1 MKRICALSALVLLA
15 TSCSLFQSRGD
26 VLARIGKDVLYK
38 SEVEKLV
45 PEGTSSQ
52 DSAYMVDQYVQSWAL
67 VRLMTMKA
75 LEQLT
80 PDERDISKEIE
91 SFRNDLLSFRYEKM
105 FMESRIDTAVSP
117 EQVKDYYEAH
127 PESFKYDYPVVKAR
141 YIVINSRSP
150 YYSNIKELYKSKDE
164 DKVAEL
170 SELSRSYAERY
181 EDYGGRYVPIPQ
193 LAKDVGMMV
202 SDLEE
207 ISAKQNYYILEGEQK
222 NTLIFFIDRYAPQS
236 LTPLEYNEE
245 KIKDAIISIRK
256 QEILSKLEQDLL
268 KEALENKKLQKYD

>member
-1 MKRICALSALVLLA
+1 MALVLLA

-26 VLARIGKDVLYK
+26 VLAKIGKDVLYK
-38 SEVEKLV
+38 SDVAKLV
-45 PEGTSSQ
+45 PPGTSPE
-52 DSAYMVDQYVQSWAL
+52 DSAYMVDQYVQNWAL
-67 VRLMTMKA
+67 VRLKTLKA
-75 LEQLT
+75 AEQLT

-105 FMESRIDTAVSP
+105 FMESRIDTVVSRD
-117 EQVKDYYEAH
+117 QVEAYYEEH
-127 PESFKYDYPVVKAR
+127 PQSFKYDYPVVRAR
-141 YIVINSRSP
+141 FIVINVRSP
-150 YYSNIKELYKSKDE
+150 YYSQIKELYKSKDE

-170 SELSRSYAERY
+170 AELSRSYAERY
-181 EDYGGRYVPIPQ
+181 EDYGGRYVSIPQ

-207 ISAKQNYYILEGEQK
+207 ISAKQSSYILEGEQK
-222 NTLIFFIDRYAPQS
+222 NTLIFFIDRYAPGE
-236 LTPLEYNEE
+236 LTPLEFNEE

-268 KEALENKKLQKYD
+268 KEALENKKLQIYD

>member
-1 MKRICALSALVLLA
+1 MKRLCALMALVLLA

-26 VLARIGKDVLYK
+26 VLAKIGKDVLYK
-38 SEVEKLV
+38 SDVAKLV
-45 PEGTSSQ
+45 PPGTSPE
-52 DSAYMVDQYVQSWAL
+52 DSVYMVDQYVRSWAL
-67 VRLMTMKA
+67 VRLKTLKA
-75 LEQLT
+75 TEQLT

-105 FMESRIDTAVSP
+105 FMESRIDTMVSRD
-117 EQVKDYYEAH
+117 QVEAYYEEH
-127 PESFKYDYPVVKAR
+127 PQSFKYDYSVVKAR
-141 YIVINSRSP
+141 YIVINVRSP

-170 SELSRSYAERY
+170 AELSRSYAERY
-181 EDYGGRYVPIPQ
+181 EDYGDRYVSIPQ
-193 LAKDVGMMV
+193 VAKDVGMMV

-207 ISAKQNYYILEGEQK
+207 ISAKQNSYILEGDQK
-222 NTLIFFIDRYAPQS
+222 NTLIFFVDRYAPGT
-236 LTPLEYNEE
+236 LTPLEFNEE

-268 KEALENKKLQKYD
+268 KEALENKKLQIYD

>member
-1 MKRICALSALVLLA
+1 MRRICAFMVLVLLA
-15 TSCSLFQSRGD
+15 TSCSLFQSRRD

-38 SEVEKLV
+38 SEVAKLV
-45 PEGTSSQ
+45 PPGTTPE

-67 VRLMTMKA
+67 ARLKTLKA
-75 LEQLT
+75 MEQLT

-117 EQVKDYYEAH
+117 EQVKAYYEEH
-127 PESFKYDYPVVKAR
+127 PQSFKYDYSVVRAR
-141 YIVINSRSP
+141 FIVINVHSP
-150 YYSNIKELYKSKDE
+150 YYNNIKELYKSKDE

-170 SELSRSYAERY
+170 ADLSRSYAERY
-181 EDYGGRYVPIPQ
+181 EDYGGRCVSIPQ
-193 LAKDVGMMV
+193 LATDVGMMV

-207 ISAKQNYYILEGEQK
+207 IAAKQNYYILEGEQK
-222 NTLIFFIDRYAPQS
+222 NTLIFIVERYAPQT
-236 LTPLEYNEE
+236 LTPIDYNEE

-268 KEALENKKLQKYD
+268 KEALENKKLQRYD

>member
-1 MKRICALSALVLLA
+1 MSIALLVS
-15 TSCSLFQSRGD
+15 SCSLFQSRKD

-45 PEGTSSQ
+45 PPGTSPE

-67 VRLMTMKA
+67 VRLKTLKA
-75 LEQLT
+75 GEQLT
-80 PDERDISKEIE
+80 PEEKDISKELE

-105 FMESRIDTAVSP
+105 FMESRIDTVVS
-117 EQVKDYYEAH
+117 ESQVEEYYESH
-127 PESFKYDYPVVKAR
+127 PESFKYDYSVVQAR
-141 YIVINSRSP
+141 YIVINVRSP

-164 DKVAEL
+164 EKVAEL
-170 SELSRSYAERY
+170 ADLSRSYAERY
-181 EDYGGRYVPIPQ
+181 EDYGGSYVPIPR

-207 ISAKQNYYILEGEQK
+207 IAEKQSSYILEGEQK
-222 NTLIFFIDRYAPQS
+222 NTLIFFVDRYAPHS
-236 LTPLEYNEE
+236 ITPMEFNEA

-268 KEALENKKLQKYD
+268 KEALENKKLQRYD

>member
-1 MKRICALSALVLLA
+1 MRRICAFMVLVLLA
-15 TSCSLFQSRGD
+15 TSCSLFQSRRD

-38 SEVEKLV
+38 SEVAKLV
-45 PEGTSSQ
+45 PPGTTPE

-67 VRLMTMKA
+67 ARLKTLKA
-75 LEQLT
+75 MEQLT

-117 EQVKDYYEAH
+117 EQVKAYYEEH
-127 PESFKYDYPVVKAR
+127 PQSFKYDYSVVRAR
-141 YIVINSRSP
+141 YIVISSRSP
-150 YYSNIKELYKSKDE
+150 YYNNIKELYKSKDE

-170 SELSRSYAERY
+170 ADLSRSYAERY
-181 EDYGGRYVPIPQ
+181 EDYGGRCVSIPQ
-193 LAKDVGMMV
+193 LATDVGMMV

-207 ISAKQNYYILEGEQK
+207 IAAKQNYYILEGEQK
-222 NTLIFFIDRYAPQS
+222 NTLIFIVERYAPQT
-236 LTPLEYNEE
+236 LTPIDYNEE

-268 KEALENKKLQKYD
+268 KEALENKKLQRYD

>member
-1 MKRICALSALVLLA
+1 MKRLCALMALVLLA

-26 VLARIGKDVLYK
+26 VLAKIGKDVLYK
-38 SEVEKLV
+38 SDVAKLV
-45 PEGTSSQ
+45 PPGTSPE
-52 DSAYMVDQYVQSWAL
+52 DSAYMVDQYVQNWAL
-67 VRLMTMKA
+67 VRLKTLKA
-75 LEQLT
+75 AEQLT

-105 FMESRIDTAVSP
+105 FMESRIDTVVSRDQI
-117 EQVKDYYEAH
+117 EAYYEEH
-127 PESFKYDYPVVKAR
+127 PQSFKYDYPVVRAR
-141 YIVINSRSP
+141 FIVINVRSP
-150 YYSNIKELYKSKDE
+150 YYSQIKELYKSKDE

-170 SELSRSYAERY
+170 AELSRSYAERY
-181 EDYGGRYVPIPQ
+181 EDYGGRYVSIPQ

-207 ISAKQNYYILEGEQK
+207 ISAKQSSYILEGEQK
-222 NTLIFFIDRYAPQS
+222 NTLIFFIDRYAPGE
-236 LTPLEYNEE
+236 LTPLEFNEE

-268 KEALENKKLQKYD
+268 KEALENKKLQIYD

>member
-1 MKRICALSALVLLA
+1 MKRLCALMALVLLA

-26 VLARIGKDVLYK
+26 VLAKIGKDVLYK
-38 SEVEKLV
+38 SEVAKLV
-45 PEGTSSQ
+45 PPGTSPE
-52 DSAYMVDQYVQSWAL
+52 DSAYMVDQYVQNWAL
-67 VRLMTMKA
+67 VRLKTLKA
-75 LEQLT
+75 AEQLT

-105 FMESRIDTAVSP
+105 FMESRIDTVVSRDQI
-117 EQVKDYYEAH
+117 EAYYEEH
-127 PESFKYDYPVVKAR
+127 PQSFKYDYPVVRAR
-141 YIVINSRSP
+141 FIVINVRSP
-150 YYSNIKELYKSKDE
+150 YYSQIKELYKSKDE

-170 SELSRSYAERY
+170 AELSRSYAERY
-181 EDYGGRYVPIPQ
+181 EDYGGRYVSIPQ

-207 ISAKQNYYILEGEQK
+207 ISAKQSSYILEGEQK
-222 NTLIFFIDRYAPQS
+222 NTLIFFIDRYAPGE
-236 LTPLEYNEE
+236 LTPLEFNEE

-268 KEALENKKLQKYD
+268 KEALENKKLQIYD

>member
-1 MKRICALSALVLLA
+1 MKRICAYMVLVLLA
-15 TSCSLFQSRGD
+15 ASCSLFQSRGD
-26 VLARIGKDVLYK
+26 ILAKIGKDVLYK
-38 SEVEKLV
+38 SDVAKLV
-45 PEGTSSQ
+45 PSGTSPE
-52 DSAYMVDQYVQSWAL
+52 DSAYMVDQYVRSWAL
-67 VRLMTMKA
+67 VRLKTLKA
-75 LEQLT
+75 SEQLT
-80 PDERDISKEIE
+80 PEERDISREIE

-117 EQVKDYYEAH
+117 SQVEEYYEGH
-127 PESFKYDYPVVKAR
+127 PQSFKYDYPVVKAR
-141 YIVINSRSP
+141 YIVINVRSP

-170 SELSRSYAERY
+170 AELSRSYAERY
-181 EDYGGRYVPIPQ
+181 EDYGGRYVSISQ

-207 ISAKQNYYILEGEQK
+207 ISAKQNSYILEGAQK
-222 NTLIFFIDRYAPQS
+222 NTLIFFVDRFAPQT
-236 LTPLEYNEE
+236 LTPMEFNEE

-268 KEALENKKLQKYD
+268 KEALDNKKLQIYD

>member
-1 MKRICALSALVLLA
+1 MRRICAFMVLVLLA
-15 TSCSLFQSRGD
+15 TSCSLFQSRRD

-38 SEVEKLV
+38 SEVAKLV
-45 PEGTSSQ
+45 PPGTTPE

-67 VRLMTMKA
+67 ARLKTLKA
-75 LEQLT
+75 MEQLT

-117 EQVKDYYEAH
+117 EQVKFYYEEH
-127 PESFKYDYPVVKAR
+127 PQSFKYDYSVVRAR
-141 YIVINSRSP
+141 FIVINVRSP
-150 YYSNIKELYKSKDE
+150 YYNNIKELYKSKDE

-170 SELSRSYAERY
+170 ADLSRSYAERY
-181 EDYGGRYVPIPQ
+181 EDYGGRCVSIPQ
-193 LAKDVGMMV
+193 LATDVGMMV

-207 ISAKQNYYILEGEQK
+207 IAAKQNYYILEGEQK
-222 NTLIFFIDRYAPQS
+222 NTLIFIVERYAPQT
-236 LTPLEYNEE
+236 LTPIDYNEE

-268 KEALENKKLQKYD
+268 KEALENKKLQRYD

>member
-1 MKRICALSALVLLA
+1 MKRLAALTILVLLV
-15 TSCSLFQSRGD
+15 TSCSLFQSRRD

-38 SEVEKLV
+38 SDVAKLV
-45 PEGTSSQ
+45 PPGTSPE
-52 DSAYMVDQYVQSWAL
+52 DSAFMVDQYVQSWAL
-67 VRLMTMKA
+67 VRLKTLKA
-75 LEQLT
+75 QEQLT
-80 PDERDISKEIE
+80 PEERDISKEIE

-105 FMESRIDTAVSP
+105 FMESRIDTVVSRH
-117 EQVKDYYEAH
+117 QVDEYYENH
-127 PESFKYDYPVVKAR
+127 PQSFKYDYSVVKAR
-141 YIVINSRSP
+141 YIVINVRSP
-150 YYSNIKELYKSKDE
+150 YYAQIKELYKSKDE

-170 SELSRSYAERY
+170 EELSRSYAERY
-181 EDYGGRYVPIPQ
+181 EDYGGRYVSIPQ

-207 ISAKQNYYILEGEQK
+207 ISAKQTSYILEGEQK

-236 LTPLEYNEE
+236 LTPIEFNEE

-268 KEALENKKLQKYD
+268 KEALENKKLQRYD